1 MMNPVFDQFTE
12 AVDNYVNFFHDKDLG
27 RALVLGK
34 ILGFM
39 DFNLTEEQMTKLMA
53 SIKEET
59 TRRTLRQ
66 VAAEMV

>member
-1 MMNPVFDQFTE
+1 
-12 AVDNYVNFFHDKDLG
+12 
-27 RALVLGK
+27 VLGK

-53 SIKEET
+53 SIEEET

-66 VAAEMV
+66 AAAEMV